1 MKKIAFLAIA
11 SIFVLQGS
19 TISAQRPHREQQP
32 KRPDITKFVSNLT
45 DDQKAKLEAITDE
58 SHQIVDHLRAQ
69 QKTVRDSIAIFMVRE
84 GDQSSKIYPLFEREA
99 KIQTA
104 ISREMYATKVRID
117 EVLTKEQRQQF
128 RKASNEHRKKNA
140 KKK

>member
-11 SIFVLQGS
+11 SIFVLQSS
-19 TISAQRPHREQQP
+19 TISAQRPYREQQS

-128 RKASNEHRKKNA
+128 RKASNEHRKKTA